1 MTTSRRDFV
10 LGTLALAAG
19 APSRADEPPWD
30 RLRRAGLV
38 LLLRHA
44 ETEPG
49 LGDPPGFRLDDCATQ
64 RNLSAAGREHARRIG
79 ERLRA
84 GKVPVAMVF
93 TSPWCRCRETAKL
106 AFGQA
111 EDWEPLAS
119 FFDYPHREQEFNE
132 RVKKRIAGYASR
144 KPGGNVV
151 MVTHNVNIAA
161 LTRHSVGTGELVVVR
176 PDGCCDARPA
186 ERFAL

>member
-1 MTTSRRDFV
+1 MISRRGFM
-10 LGTLALAAG
+10 LGALALSAAV
-19 APSRADEPPWD
+19 PSRADDPPWN
-30 RLRRAGLV
+30 RLRRGGLV

-44 ETEPG
+44 ETGPG

-64 RNLSAAGREHARRIG
+64 RNLSEAGRQHAHRIG

-84 GKVPVAMVF
+84 EHVPVGAVF
-93 TSPWCRCRETAKL
+93 TSPWCRCRETARL

-111 EDWEPLAS
+111 EDWEPLSS
-119 FFDYPHREQEFNE
+119 FFDFPHREAEFTE
-132 RVKKRIAGYASR
+132 RVKKRIGGYASR
-144 KPGGNVV
+144 KPRGNVV

-161 LTRHSVGTGELVVVR
+161 LTRHSVATGELVVVR

-186 ERFAL
+186 ERFVL